1 MRHSLVTV
9 GILVSCLA
17 ISQNARAQNQTA
29 AQREAEREQ
38 ARFRAMDRD
47 ADGVITRS
55 EWRGDAESFARY
67 DTNHDGVLSGSEIWI
82 GGRRTDVPAASTSAT
97 DGRQHQDGLRYG

>member
-1 MRHSLVTV
+1 MRHSLITV
-9 GILVSCLA
+9 GIVISCLA
-17 ISQNARAQNQTA
+17 VSQNARAQSQTT

-55 EWRGDAESFARY
+55 EWRGNAEGFDRY

-82 GGRRTDVPAASTSAT
+82 GGRRTDVPATSSSQSNA
-97 DGRQHQDGLRYG
+97 RQSQRYG